1 LQIIPIAKALQLASN
16 NLTKQKEAIDDL
28 LQPFAKRKVLAQRI
42 EDQKKQL
49 KRERERLVK
58 YIDDFIDKEIANL
71 TRENS
76 SVNFTPA

>member
-16 NLTKQKEAIDDL
+16 NL
-28 LQPFAKRKVLAQRI
+28 AKRKVLAQRI